1 LEEVTRYLNL
11 EKLLPCYRCTVT
23 TACLKAIRKL
33 QKAGHLPPNPGLFR
47 DYAKYGQFKDT
58 RLAAME
64 CLVDYIK
71 VEGKFD
77 DLEHLIEIVK
87 TDPMPSIRHELVR
100 LLIKNPP
107 FERGRHHRND
117 RKELVQ
123 EMWSMM
129 NSHFWYDSRMRCD
142 IVDLYQV
149 LYGRRRPPSLPIPE
163 LAALGQPT
171 KAPMGPPRVKDNQ
184 KKSFVIPKAEKRER
198 EREPELGRDFGG
210 PSRDFSSTVIKTE
223 PSLGDAPGDLPDYFM
238 ADSPDGDSN
247 PGFDEWGE
255 QKKRKKKEKKKKKH
269 KEKHRRKDA
278 KPEARW
284 KEGEGFPKIPFDPS
298 ISSKD
303 GFSSGGSSSGS
314 NPGSPTGNSGLDMR
328 F

>member
-1 LEEVTRYLNL
+1 
-11 EKLLPCYRCTVT
+11 
-23 TACLKAIRKL
+23 
-33 QKAGHLPPNPGLFR
+33 
-47 DYAKYGQFKDT
+47 
-58 RLAAME
+58 M
-64 CLVDYIK
+64 DYIK
-71 VEGKFD
+71 VEGKYD
-77 DLEHLIEIVK
+77 DLEHLIDIVK

-117 RKELVQ
+117 KKELVQ
-123 EMWSMM
+123 EMWGMM

-223 PSLGDAPGDLPDYFM
+223 PPLGEAPGDLPDYFM
-238 ADSPDGDSN
+238 ADSPDEESN
-247 PGFDEWGE
+247 QGFDEWGE
-255 QKKRKKKEKKKKKH
+255 QKKRRKKEKKKKKH
-269 KEKHRRKDA
+269 KEKHRRKDV

-298 ISSKD
+298 IRRED

-314 NPGSPTGNSGLDMR
+314 NPNSPPGLEIR